1 MTTHGK
7 NTNAGDEP
15 HYLMVAESLWS
26 DGDLDLSNNFA
37 NGDARWFAA
46 ESLEA
51 GPHARPNRFGSLWSV
66 HDIGVPV
73 AILPVY
79 VAATRLA
86 AHVPERLARA
96 LQTDT
101 GAPRLRPHRPGAHC
115 AERRGDHADDVGPRP
130 SRRPACRRHR
140 RPCMRAVTVGALD
153 VVSDL
158 SGDDRP
164 GDCLRRGLA
173 GLPARRG
180 DDIRADDR
188 RRDRHRRDAVAASE
202 VRAGRARSSCRADLR
217 AARVVSTRGHG
228 PASAGRLRRARAARR
243 VPRMDASSTGAI
255 SAVRSCSGA
264 LPFSWT
270 NLPRGALGLLFD
282 RSRGLIGGAPIYLL
296 APAAWLIAWRR
307 TWPWLLPIALLYLPM
322 SAYVDWPS
330 GWAPAAR
337 YLAPILPL
345 VALPAA
351 FAVQS
356 RAFRAIAWPILA
368 WQLVLTAVAWQY
380 PRGFWP
386 TDDMSNGLLERVP
399 LVGPVVDRWLPSIAT
414 GDPLGPASIWAGL
427 AVAAAL
433 IVASRKS
440 TSGVVLRKS

>member
-15 HYLMVAESLWS
+15 HYLMVAESVWS

-37 NGDARWFAA
+37 DGDARWFAA

-86 AHVPERLARA
+86 AHVPEGWLARFRQTQGHLAYA
-96 LQTDT
+96 LIGLALTALSALAIT
-101 GAPRLRPHRPGAHC
+101 LMTSGLGRRAGPRAAAIVALACGLSPPVLSMSFLIFPETIALAIVCAVVWLAFLRDEETTFARMIGVAIAIGVMPWLHRKFALVALGLLVVLIY
-115 AERRGDHADDVGPRP
+115 ERRVWF
-130 SRRPACRRHR
+130 
-140 RPCMRAVTVGALD
+140 TT
-153 VVSDL
+153 
-158 SGDDRP
+158 
-164 GDCLRRGLA
+164 A
-173 GLPARRG
+173 GTGQRLL
-180 DDIRADDR
+180 
-188 RRDRHRRDAVAASE
+188 VAA
-202 VRAGRARSSCRADLR
+202 
-217 AARVVSTRGHG
+217 AALVPHAAFHAWTVVYWGNLGG
-228 PASAGRLRRARAARR
+228 PQLLG
-243 VPRMDASSTGAI
+243 G
-255 SAVRSCSGA
+255 

-270 NLPRGALGLLFD
+270 SLPRGALGLLFD

-322 SAYVDWPS
+322 AAYVDWPS

-351 FAVQS
+351 FALQS

-386 TDDMSNGLLERVP
+386 TDDTSNGLLERVP
-399 LVGPVVDRWLPSIAT
+399 LVGPVVDRWLPSIAS
-414 GDPLGPASIWAGL
+414 GDPLGPAWIWAGL
-427 AVAAAL
+427 AVGAAL
-433 IVASRKS
+433 IVVTLKS
-440 TSGVVLRKS
+440 TSGVVLRRT